1 MLEGRVPETR
11 QEVAVSRQFVEKMQE
26 FTDWKDGAVGKEIH
40 ISEHSDTSAM
50 NQGILT
56 ISGVYEDYRIGLLT
70 RNDERPSIRF
80 TAEPDSGY
88 MPIILVKVK
97 ELNPETIARV
107 QQEVQQEIE
116 GKDVEVLSYK
126 QVMQSMYDENR
137 KMKDTIL
144 IGSLFSIVIA
154 FLGLIG
160 YIRDESQRRS
170 KEIAIRKISGATTS
184 EILSLFVG
192 EMMKWV
198 LIAAI
203 VGNLAA
209 YYVSGLWLEQ
219 FSEKVTVSWLY
230 LFSADVIVA
239 LIVAVTVVINSLQ
252 ITHANPVLSL
262 KSE

>member
-1 MLEGRVPETR
+1 MYKR
-11 QEVAVSRQFVEKMQE
+11 Q
-26 FTDWKDGAVGKEIH
+26 
-40 ISEHSDTSAM
+40 
-50 NQGILT
+50 
-56 ISGVYEDYRIGLLT
+56 
-70 RNDERPSIRF
+70 
-80 TAEPDSGY
+80 
-88 MPIILVKVK
+88 
-97 ELNPETIARV
+97 
-107 QQEVQQEIE
+107 
-116 GKDVEVLSYK
+116 
-126 QVMQSMYDENR
+126 
-137 KMKDTIL
+137 
-144 IGSLFSIVIA
+144 
-154 FLGLIG
+154 
-160 YIRDESQRRS
+160 QRRS

>member
-1 MLEGRVPETR
+1 
-11 QEVAVSRQFVEKMQE
+11 
-26 FTDWKDGAVGKEIH
+26 
-40 ISEHSDTSAM
+40 
-50 NQGILT
+50 
-56 ISGVYEDYRIGLLT
+56 
-70 RNDERPSIRF
+70 
-80 TAEPDSGY
+80 
-88 MPIILVKVK
+88 
-97 ELNPETIARV
+97 
-107 QQEVQQEIE
+107 
-116 GKDVEVLSYK
+116 
-126 QVMQSMYDENR
+126 MYDENR

-209 YYVSGLWLEQ
+209 YYV
-219 FSEKVTVSWLY
+219 
-230 LFSADVIVA
+230 
-239 LIVAVTVVINSLQ
+239 
-252 ITHANPVLSL
+252 LSL
-262 KSE
+262 IHI

>member
-1 MLEGRVPETR
+1 
-11 QEVAVSRQFVEKMQE
+11 
-26 FTDWKDGAVGKEIH
+26 
-40 ISEHSDTSAM
+40 
-50 NQGILT
+50 
-56 ISGVYEDYRIGLLT
+56 
-70 RNDERPSIRF
+70 
-80 TAEPDSGY
+80 